1 MYSLEVRELTK
12 RFGKTVAVKEVSF
25 SLPQGESLAILGPPE
40 SGKTT
45 LLRLIGGLEPVDRG
59 RVFMKGEDVT
69 DVPTAKRNIGM
80 LFQHGYGLIPHM
92 NVADNIFL
100 PIQHAVMS
108 KDGMK
113 YRVTKVAHTLGISH
127 LLERKVSVLSAGE
140 RLRVAMARA
149 LAKEPSL
156 YLFDESLEQLDT
168 PTRLAVRR
176 ELGEIQQTL
185 HSSCLYTTSDQS
197 DAFALSNRVAVINK
211 GEIQQIGTRAELI
224 QAPATVWVA
233 RWLGFPAMNTV
244 TGYVQGTYQPEGIC
258 YRVWAKGF
266 TPLLTPKWTRI
277 IDSLQDKDIILGI
290 RPESIIPEWELQ
302 EKWKPSFYTVKG
314 EVLASE
320 WYQGKTLVQIQ
331 VPQTDEAFM
340 AIFDISHGLV
350 KIGQILMIAF
360 DPDQFCLFHPRT
372 ERLLQSAI
380 PLLEPPK
387 PPRRTLL
394 GFRDRGR
401 SN

>member
-12 RFGKTVAVKEVSF
+12 RLGKTTVIKEVNF
-25 SLPQGESLAILGPPE
+25 SLPQGESIVILGPPE

-45 LLRLIGGLEPVDRG
+45 LLRMIGGLEPVDHG
-59 RVFMKGEDVT
+59 RVFMNGEDVT
-69 DVPTAKRNIGM
+69 HVPTAKRSIGM
-80 LFQHGYGLIPHM
+80 LFQRGYGLIPHM
-92 NVADNIFL
+92 DVAENILL
-100 PIQHAVMS
+100 PIQHAFMS

-113 YRVTKVAHTLGISH
+113 YRVVKTAQTLGISH
-127 LLERKVSVLSAGE
+127 LLNRKVSTLSGGE
-140 RLRVAMARA
+140 RLRVAVARA
-149 LAKEPSL
+149 LVKEPSL
-156 YLFDESLEQLDT
+156 FLFDESLEQLDT

-176 ELGEIQQTL
+176 ELGEIQQSL
-185 HSSCLYTTSDQS
+185 HSSCVYTTSDQS

-233 RWLGFPAMNTV
+233 QWLGFPGMNIV

-302 EKWKPSFYTVKG
+302 EKWQPYFYTVKG

-331 VPQTDEAFM
+331 VPQTEEAFM
-340 AIFDISHGLV
+340 AVFDISHDQV
-350 KIGQILMIAF
+350 KIGQVLMIAF
-360 DPDQFCLFHPRT
+360 DPEYFCLFHPRT
-372 ERLLQSAI
+372 QRLLQATMI
-380 PLLEPPK
+380 VPEQIK

-401 SN
+401 PG